1 MGLSPFLRMF
11 LEDILQKNRDKNLI
25 QRNDKTKSK
34 ASKKKSQD
42 IRPTAGLGS
51 SKSSL
56 EFSRF

>member
-1 MGLSPFLRMF
+1 MF